1 MAIGNIHFR
10 PSIIEDTIYEIL
22 DSDPEFIY
30 SSQEYTPDA
39 IEKVFEYMNTLT
51 GEWSAIDDVY
61 PDEDGGSVSI
71 CWIEAGHLRHIVI
84 NYHK

>member
-30 SSQEYTPDA
+30 SSQEYTLDA

-51 GEWSAIDDVY
+51 GEWSAID
-61 PDEDGGSVSI
+61 DGGSVSI

>member
-30 SSQEYTPDA
+30 SSQEYTPAA
-39 IEKVFEYMNTLT
+39 IEKIFEYMNTLT
-51 GEWSAIDDVY
+51 DEWSAIDDS
-61 PDEDGGSVSI
+61 GSVSI

>member
-10 PSIIEDTIYEIL
+10 PSIIENIIYEIL
-22 DSDPEFIY
+22 DSNPEFIY

-51 GEWSAIDDVY
+51 GEWSAIDDS
-61 PDEDGGSVSI
+61 GSVSI

>member
-39 IEKVFEYMNTLT
+39 INKVFDYMSTLT
-51 GEWSAIDDVY
+51 SEWSAIDD
-61 PDEDGGSVSI
+61 DSSVSI